1 MLKESSIIVI
11 IHVICLMV
19 GLYVTVYFAAAA
31 SPVEYAVFALYQI
44 VTTMMSAFS
53 FLGYETN
60 MMRNVLSWLRDSNI
74 SAISQSASKAVVG
87 RIIMSMLIF
96 LPAAIYLLG
105 VLPDQYKSNSWSVCL
120 GFTVAG
126 LAVSL
131 IQAST
136 LILKSQNLYM
146 RAILISA
153 VGLLFIRVCAVIAYE
168 SVGFSGF
175 IMVLIFASIFLAVAA
190 LAFVS
195 RWLRI
200 EYMLNFRF
208 KDLFTHKEFS
218 VSAYLQYVS
227 GYFDRLLVSIFAPPE
242 ILGSYNLAKQVQE
255 AGKSMVEGFVDPIT
269 QRVVAFK
276 SRPSEVWGYY
286 RKVFK
291 IQAILFMIACVGA
304 FGVWLTLDTVLS
316 LSGLNDYPFLN
327 EYISLAVVCLI
338 FMLASKVRVNF
349 NSYFLS
355 AKRYFFMHLFV
366 SAFSLIFVAAVLAY
380 LPIEMAYGGR
390 LLIEFLVLVVNVV
403 LFRRLIDEKIINRY
417 V

>member
-11 IHVICLMV
+11 IHVICLMA
-19 GLYVTVYFAAAA
+19 GLFVTVYFAAAA
-31 SPVEYAVFALYQI
+31 SPVEYSVFALYQI

-60 MMRNVLSWLRDSNI
+60 MMRNVLSWLSSSNI
-74 SAISQSASKAVVG
+74 SAISQSASKAIVG
-87 RIIMSMLIF
+87 RIIMSMLMF
-96 LPAAIYLLG
+96 LPATIYLLG

-120 GFTVAG
+120 GFVVAG

-146 RAILISA
+146 KAIFISA
-153 VGLLFIRVCAVIAYE
+153 VGLLFVRVLAVIAYE
-168 SVGFSGF
+168 EVGFAGF
-175 IMVLIFASIFLAVAA
+175 ILVLIVASVLLAFAA

-208 KDLFTHKEFS
+208 KDLFTYKEFS
-218 VSAYLQYVS
+218 VSAYSQYVS

-255 AGKSMVEGFVDPIT
+255 AGKSMIEGFIDPIT
-269 QRVVAFK
+269 QRVVAIK
-276 SRPSEVWGYY
+276 NRPAEVWLYY
-286 RKVFK
+286 SKVFK
-291 IQAILFMIACVGA
+291 IQAVLLVISCVA
-304 FGVWLTLDTVLS
+304 ISGVFLNLNDILS
-316 LSGLNDYPFLN
+316 LSGLEDYPFLDA
-327 EYISLAVVCLI
+327 YISLAVICLI
-338 FMLASKVRVNF
+338 VMLASKVKVNF
-349 NSYFLS
+349 NSYFMS
-355 AKRYFFMHLFV
+355 AKRYLVMHLFV
-366 SAFSLIFVAAVLAY
+366 SAFSLIFVAAILAY

-390 LLIEFLVLVVNVV
+390 LLIEFLVLFVNLIV
-403 LFRRLIDEKIINRY
+403 FRRLIDEKIINRY